1 MATGNVRNIDIVEKC
16 ENHDCSSDF
25 FHVLNTMRID
35 RKFCDFSLN
44 VDGEAIHVHKLA
56 LAIASPYFA
65 AIFGDDRKEK
75 TETFLKINDAD
86 LIAVK
91 ALVKYIYTGVII
103 LTKDN
108 VEQMLC
114 TSDLF
119 QIEWVKKQCIRFLKQ
134 SLNATN
140 CFRVRKF
147 ADKQSCKELYDFSHK
162 YIMEH
167 FDDLLEQEDLLL
179 LPFEQ
184 IRELVK
190 DEQPR
195 PNTENAYKVS
205 MNWIKHDP
213 DQRKV
218 HLAEL
223 ISLIRLP
230 LASTQFLAT
239 HVVTECLL
247 REDHKCNEFLIQAL
261 IFQLTKVD
269 EREAQ
274 SSKLT
279 KVDERE
285 AQSSQLTKVDEREAQ
300 ISQLTKVDDREAQSS
315 QLTKVDDRE
324 AQSSQLTKVD
334 DREAQSSQLA
344 KVDDREAQSSQL
356 TKVDDH
362 EALIFQLTKVDDR
375 EALSALSVR
384 VTKVD
389 EGKCLC
395 KTQTKERQEPFYVF
409 LVGGS
414 NVDRMCKVYDIS
426 RNVVVPIS
434 NMRKK
439 RCKNSAI
446 SLSGA
451 IYSIGGHNGV
461 EIKDAECYNPIKKQW
476 YDIASTNRGHWDFG
490 ICTYNDLVY
499 VVGGEKNSTV
509 ESYCSATNKWH
520 LCRSM
525 SIKNHF
531 TTRAALAKNSIYTLN
546 YGHDAITWCMRF
558 DPREGGWQLRNQLKK
573 TSNGFELVAHD
584 HTLFAIGSDGCAR
597 LDVRTN
603 QWVSMPSMS
612 FNRHGFSAVMYAD
625 DIYVLGGRGNS
636 KFTKFGE
643 RYNIRKN
650 TWTII
655 DTVEMQHYL
664 GGAALISGNFR
675 FNK

>member
-1 MATGNVRNIDIVEKC
+1 MATGNVPNVDIVEKC

-25 FHVLNTMRID
+25 FHVLNTMRIG

-44 VDGEAIHVHKLA
+44 VDGEVIHVHKLA

-65 AIFGDDRKEK
+65 AMFGDDRKEK
-75 TETFLKINDAD
+75 TETFLKLNDAD

-134 SLNATN
+134 SLNSTN
-140 CFRVRKF
+140 CFRIRKF

-184 IRELVK
+184 IRELIK

-247 REDHKCNEFLIQAL
+247 REDHKCNEFLIEAL
-261 IFQLTKVD
+261 IFQ
-269 EREAQ
+269 
-274 SSKLT
+274 LT

-285 AQSSQLTKVDEREAQ
+285 AQSSQLTKVDEREALSSQ
-300 ISQLTKVDDREAQSS
+300 LTKSVQLTELDEREAQSSQLTKVDDREAQSS

-334 DREAQSSQLA
+334 D
-344 KVDDREAQSSQL
+344 
-356 TKVDDH
+356 H
-362 EALIFQLTKVDDR
+362 EALIFQLTKVDEREALSSQLTKVDDR
-375 EALSALSVR
+375 EALSFREGLSFHL
-384 VTKVD
+384 TKVD

-395 KTQTKERQEPFYVF
+395 NTKTKERQEKFYVF

-414 NVDRMCKVYDIS
+414 N
-426 RNVVVPIS
+426 
-434 NMRKK
+434 KK
-439 RCKNSAI
+439 
-446 SLSGA
+446 
-451 IYSIGGHNGV
+451 
-461 EIKDAECYNPIKKQW
+461 
-476 YDIASTNRGHWDFG
+476 
-490 ICTYNDLVY
+490 
-499 VVGGEKNSTV
+499 
-509 ESYCSATNKWH
+509 
-520 LCRSM
+520 
-525 SIKNHF
+525 
-531 TTRAALAKNSIYTLN
+531 
-546 YGHDAITWCMRF
+546 
-558 DPREGGWQLRNQLKK
+558 
-573 TSNGFELVAHD
+573 
-584 HTLFAIGSDGCAR
+584 
-597 LDVRTN
+597 
-603 QWVSMPSMS
+603 
-612 FNRHGFSAVMYAD
+612 
-625 DIYVLGGRGNS
+625 
-636 KFTKFGE
+636 
-643 RYNIRKN
+643 
-650 TWTII
+650 
-655 DTVEMQHYL
+655 
-664 GGAALISGNFR
+664 
-675 FNK
+675 